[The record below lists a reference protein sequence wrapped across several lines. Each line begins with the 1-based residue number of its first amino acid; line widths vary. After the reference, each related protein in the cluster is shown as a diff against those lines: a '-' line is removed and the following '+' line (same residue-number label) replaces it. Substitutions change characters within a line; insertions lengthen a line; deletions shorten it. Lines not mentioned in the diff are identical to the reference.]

1 MKTNLASFKTGVDR
15 LDIPKLAAVP
25 IDLADLSKEVQED
38 FTKKTDFNSLKTKVD
53 QNETDNNNLETKVD
67 SNDLTVKSSVAV
79 LKTKVDD
86 IDLTKY
92 VLKSNYDTKI
102 GNLELKIPDV
112 SELLQVMSF
121 NSKVTELEN
130 KIKTAGSKPDISNLA
145 TKSSLTTVENKIPAF
160 NGFGKL
166 SDYSTEITT
175 IKNDYVTKADL
186 TSQINDFK
194 RQPISDEVKKV
205 YDKVKI
211 NTSDILNFKT
221 SLEQEKSTIDD
232 LERETSFFR
241 GSCYFNQQSYLI
253 YEPKTFSFKQ
263 TAAGITHWK
272 STGIDNYLLTTDL
285 RGVVPIFSKYPKL
298 SKTSRMGVKFSG
310 NYVEENKLK

>member
-1 MKTNLASFKTGVDR
+1 M
-15 LDIPKLAAVP
+15 
-25 IDLADLSKEVQED
+25 
-38 FTKKTDFNSLKTKVD
+38 KTKVD

-67 SNDLTVKSSVAV
+67 TNDLTVKSSVAV

-102 GNLELKIPDV
+102 GSLELKIPDV

-121 NSKVTELEN
+121 RSKVTELEN

-145 TKSSLTTVENKIPAF
+145 TKSSLTTVKNKIPDF

-175 IKNDYVTKADL
+175 IKNDYVTKAAL
-186 TSQINDFK
+186 TSQINDLK
-194 RQPISDEVKKV
+194 RQPISDEVKKF
-205 YDKVKI
+205 YDQVKI

-232 LERETSFFR
+232 
-241 GSCYFNQQSYLI
+241 
-253 YEPKTFSFKQ
+253 
-263 TAAGITHWK
+263 
-272 STGIDNYLLTTDL
+272 
-285 RGVVPIFSKYPKL
+285 
-298 SKTSRMGVKFSG
+298 
-310 NYVEENKLK
+310 